1 MTRTGKNNRNFN
13 PQLYLDNTRFTG
25 VFFVHL
31 IFLWYSYFAVFTVL
45 EIFSGEGGSRR
56 AGSVRSGFLR
66 KEDESLAEE
75 SENSEG
81 E

>member
-45 EIFSGEGGSRR
+45 EHLSNLNLSNTEIPPGDTDNI
-56 AGSVRSGFLR
+56 LR
-66 KEDESLAEE
+66 MFKKTDITF
-75 SENSEG
+75 
-81 E
+81 